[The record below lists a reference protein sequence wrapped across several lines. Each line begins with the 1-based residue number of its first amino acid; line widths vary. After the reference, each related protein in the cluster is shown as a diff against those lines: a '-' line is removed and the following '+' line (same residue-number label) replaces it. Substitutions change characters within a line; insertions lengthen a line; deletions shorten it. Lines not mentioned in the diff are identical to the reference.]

1 MRLGLLGGT
10 FDPPHF
16 AHLVL
21 AEEAIAQLKLD
32 RLLFVLTADPPHK
45 QDQAITPISQRIAML
60 QAAIADNPDFEFS
73 RLEID
78 RLGPHYAVDTV
89 RLVKEEQ
96 PDAEVVYLMGTDSL
110 VDLPTWH
117 APKGFVAA
125 CDLLGVMRRPGDGI
139 GLQAVEAVLPGV
151 AAKVRFIEAPLL
163 EISSSEIRQRIAEG
177 QPYRYYLPPAV
188 YAIIRQQG
196 LYSQE

>member
-45 QDQAITPISQRIAML
+45 QDNEITPISQRVAML
-60 QAAIADNPDFEFS
+60 QAAIAGNPAFEFS

-78 RLGPHYAVDTV
+78 RPGPHYAVDTV
-89 RLVKEEQ
+89 RLVKEQ
-96 PDAEVVYLMGTDSL
+96 HPDAEIVYLMGDDSL
-110 VDLPTWH
+110 LDLHTWH
-117 APKGFVAA
+117 KSKEFVAA
-125 CDLLGVMRRPGDGI
+125 CDLLGVMRRHGDEVD
-139 GLQAVEAVLPGV
+139 LQGVEAALLGV

-163 EISSSEIRQRIAEG
+163 EISSSDIRQRIAKG
-177 QPYRYYLPPAV
+177 HPYRYYLTPAV
-188 YAIIRQQG
+188 YEIIRQQD
-196 LYSQE
+196 LYS